1 MVVSLSTNDQPF
13 PAHPP
18 MACMVITT
26 PSRGDDPQPG
36 KRVGQGLQRAQRFA
50 PAAAMHLDIELH
62 QPVQFMRRRDAEH
75 QHSQRIADE
84 IPRRVVA

>member
-1 MVVSLSTNDQPF
+1 
-13 PAHPP
+13 

-26 PSRGDDPQPG
+26 PGTVATIH
-36 KRVGQGLQRAQRFA
+36 KRVGRGVQRAHRFA